1 MFNNN
6 NNKIRVDYEYLNKNE
21 RNISI
26 KYFNKLKTN
35 YGTSVDCRFL
45 NVLIIIDFIYKG
57 KN

>member
-1 MFNNN
+1 MF

-26 KYFNKLKTN
+26 KYFNKFKTN